1 MEYLSLK
8 DSEPTIDVVHY
19 FFIRLILFEGRYVS
33 GIMLSAADI
42 RVKKLDWIFV
52 LRETREKGQNHKELF

>member
-1 MEYLSLK
+1 MK

-42 RVKKLDWIFV
+42 ILKKLD
-52 LRETREKGQNHKELF
+52 